1 MTSTEKSHEPLVKL
15 LCDYLPLAVFFIS
28 YKFIQSPQPLVLA
41 TINLMIAT
49 FVALIISYFLT
60 KKIAKMALFSGMIL
74 GIFGGLTIIL
84 KDDIFIK
91 MKPTI
96 INLLFATILLFGYF
110 NKKPWLSKVLGGQMK
125 LSDQAWLVLSL
136 RWACFFI
143 FLAILNEVIWR
154 NFPTDFWVQF
164 KVFGMMPISLIFT
177 ISQIP
182 FMVKEIKKEELGE
195 VKKA

>member
-1 MTSTEKSHEPLVKL
+1 
-15 LCDYLPLAVFFIS
+15 
-28 YKFIQSPQPLVLA
+28 
-41 TINLMIAT
+41 
-49 FVALIISYFLT
+49 
-60 KKIAKMALFSGMIL
+60 
-74 GIFGGLTIIL
+74 
-84 KDDIFIK
+84 
-91 MKPTI
+91 
-96 INLLFATILLFGYF
+96 
-110 NKKPWLSKVLGGQMK
+110 MK